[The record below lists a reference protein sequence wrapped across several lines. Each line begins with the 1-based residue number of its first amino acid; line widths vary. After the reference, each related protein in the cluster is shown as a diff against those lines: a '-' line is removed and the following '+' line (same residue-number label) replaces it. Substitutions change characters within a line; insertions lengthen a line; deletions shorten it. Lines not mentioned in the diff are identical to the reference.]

1 MNGPLSSIEP
11 FGFEDDKCFIPRLPE
26 TRYGFAAFKTS
37 QNQLAV
43 CGGWWEG
50 KPISS
55 DCLTLDTKKSEWV
68 RGSFE
73 GSLFGKG
80 VRGVASFEDHGTY
93 IFHSW
98 TTSFLQNG
106 ANSFDLGPE
115 SPVAIECAC
124 KVSESSF
131 VIIGSVDK
139 INVLEYTITNQRWE
153 EDETWPEMKFKRKGP
168 GCAATSQYLLVA
180 GGVTE
185 QGEVLASVEIY
196 NLDFKSLGRA
206 TNMTSPRSFFNLVP
220 VGLVRPRLLAIG
232 GRDENSWISSTE
244 FFEEEDNQWEEGPQ
258 LGTGRSDFASI
269 MIEGNLGCTDNVPS
283 YTCPA
288 KLQNNTETICVF
300 DVSTVAQGT
309 KNW

>member
-26 TRYGFAAFKTS
+26 TRYGFAAFKAS

-50 KPISS
+50 KPDST
-55 DCLTLDTKKSEWV
+55 DCLTLDTAEGQWV
-68 RGSFE
+68 RGAFE
-73 GSLFGKG
+73 GNLFGEG
-80 VRGVASFEDHGTY
+80 VRGVASFDIQGIY
-93 IFHSW
+93 IFHTW
-98 TTSFLQNG
+98 TTSILQTS
-106 ANSFDLGPE
+106 NSWTRGPE
-115 SPVAIECAC
+115 APVEVECGC
-124 KVSESSF
+124 KVSDSSF
-131 VIIGSVDK
+131 VIISSDEK
-139 INVLEYTITNQRWE
+139 NNVMEYSITNQRWE
-153 EDETWPEMKFKRKGP
+153 DKETWPEMKFRRKGP
-168 GCAATSQYLLVA
+168 GCGATSQYLLVA
-180 GGVTE
+180 GGVTQ
-185 QGEVLASVEIY
+185 QGEVLANVEIFT
-196 NLDFKSLGRA
+196 LDFKSLGRA
-206 TNMTSPRSFFNLVP
+206 ANMSSPRSFFNLVP
-220 VGLVRPRLLAIG
+220 VGLIRPKLLAIG
-232 GRDENSWISSTE
+232 GRDETTWIGRTE

-269 MIEGNLGCTDNVPS
+269 MIEGNLGCTDNIPS